1 MGLLHLVPKWVWV
14 TDCPEL
20 LGGSF
25 APFLHPLSK
34 VPGASYGS
42 LSPDAPV
49 GCRVPLHGEE
59 CPLGLRGEKG
69 AGSWDA

>member
-1 MGLLHLVPKWVWV
+1 MGLLHLVPKWVWA
-14 TDCPEL
+14 TDSPEL

-25 APFLHPLSK
+25 APSLHLLSK
-34 VPGASYGS
+34 VPGSSYGS

-49 GCRVPLHGEE
+49 DCRVPLHGEE
-59 CPLGLRGEKG
+59 CPLRLRGEKA

>member
-1 MGLLHLVPKWVWV
+1 MGLLHLVPERVWA
-14 TDCPEL
+14 TDSPEL
-20 LGGSF
+20 LGESF
-25 APFLHPLSK
+25 APSLHLLSK

-42 LSPDAPV
+42 LSPDAPM